1 MSSTI
6 TYRQG
11 NLNDLTRLKFA
22 PDLPVTSTT
31 VEFNIVGM
39 GHEFWI
45 ADDRGVI
52 IALTVIARTTAEKR
66 TILYLHVSDHYKN
79 LGIGSAL
86 IQAVLRTYPE
96 SEFSVIPFEG
106 TEEFYARLG
115 FKREGRWQM
124 RKPSIVPSG

>member
-1 MSSTI
+1 MSSTVI
-6 TYRQG
+6 YRRG
-11 NLNDLTRLKFA
+11 NLDDLTKLRFA

-45 ADDRGVI
+45 AIDREEI
-52 IALTVIARTTAEKR
+52 IALTVLARATTDRR
-66 TILYLHVSDHYKN
+66 TILYLHVSNHYKN

-86 IQAVLRTYPE
+86 IHAVLQAYPE

-115 FKREGRWQM
+115 FIKEGKWQM
-124 RKPSIVPSG
+124 RKPSVDPSA